1 MGDSSTHQ
9 VLIAGSIA
17 AFTVDL
23 LVYPLDTIKTRI
35 QSRDYQDVYASQKPN
50 SAIKGTLGVQPPKP
64 ALFRGL
70 YQGIGSVIFA
80 TLPAAGV
87 FFYTYESSKSFLST
101 TLPTSIPIPFTHS
114 LASAGAELASC
125 LVLTPAEVIKQNAQM
140 LRRSSSGPN
149 SQSKSTSLE
158 ALHMLRHASGGVWR
172 RLFWGYTAL
181 AARNLPFTAL
191 QFPLFEGVRT
201 RIWAIR
207 DRDRDRDRDRKKGRV
222 PIENDNRSEQS
233 RSLVETGLVTG
244 LSAAVSGSLA
254 AFVTTPTDVVKTRMM
269 LAAGGERKK
278 QKQPESSS
286 SGEKVLEKGQGRQ
299 QHKSKSKSGASGFQV
314 AQEIFRER
322 GIRGLFRGGALR
334 TTWAAFGSGLYLGSY
349 EVAKVWLKKE

>member
-1 MGDSSTHQ
+1 MGDSAAHQ

-23 LVYPLDTIKTRI
+23 LVYPLDTIKTRV
-35 QSRDYQDVYASQKPN
+35 QSRDYQDVYASQKP
-50 SAIKGTLGVQPPKP
+50 SSAAIKGTLGVQPPKP

-101 TLPTSIPIPFTHS
+101 ALHSAIPIAFTHS

-140 LRRSSSGPN
+140 LRHSAKSP
-149 SQSKSTSLE
+149 KSTSLK
-158 ALHMLRHASGGVWR
+158 ALNMLRQTQGGIWR
-172 RLFWGYTAL
+172 RLFSGYTAL

-191 QFPLFEGVRT
+191 QFPVFEALRT
-201 RIWAIR
+201 RIWEG
-207 DRDRDRDRDRKKGRV
+207 RDRDRKRARANRAQG
-222 PIENDNRSEQS
+222 NDC
-233 RSLVETGLVTG
+233 RSLAETGWVTG
-244 LSAAVSGSLA
+244 LAAAVAGSLA
-254 AFVTTPTDVVKTRMM
+254 AFATTPTDVVKTRMM
-269 LAAGGERKK
+269 LAAGE
-278 QKQPESSS
+278 KQPESSS
-286 SGEKVLEKGQGRQ
+286 GEAVKKGRQ
-299 QHKSKSKSGASGFQV
+299 YRNKGLSSFQV
-314 AQEIFRER
+314 AKEVFRER

-334 TTWAAFGSGLYLGSY
+334 TCWAAFGSGLYLGSY
-349 EVAKVWLKKE
+349 EVAKVWLNQE

>member
-1 MGDSSTHQ
+1 MGDSAAHQ

-35 QSRDYQDVYASQKPN
+35 QSQDYQDVYASQKQH
-50 SAIKGTLGVQPPKP
+50 SAIKGTLGIQPPKA

-87 FFYTYESSKSFLST
+87 FFYTYESSKSFLSK
-101 TLPTSIPIPFTHS
+101 TLPTSIPTPFTHS

-125 LVLTPAEVIKQNAQM
+125 LVLTPAEVIKQNAQV
-140 LRRSSSGPN
+140 LQRSTTSDGKP
-149 SQSKSTSLE
+149 KSTSLE
-158 ALHMLRHASGGVWR
+158 ALNMLRHSPDGVWR
-172 RLFWGYTAL
+172 RLFSGYTAL
-181 AARNLPFTAL
+181 VARNLPFTAL
-191 QFPLFEGVRT
+191 QFPLFERVRR
-201 RIWAIR
+201 RIWEVR
-207 DRDRDRDRDRKKGRV
+207 DRNRGKG
-222 PIENDNRSEQS
+222 SEQE
-233 RSLVETGLVTG
+233 RSLVETGFVTG

-269 LAAGGERKK
+269 LAAGGK
-278 QKQPESSS
+278 QQPEST
-286 SGEKVLEKGQGRQ
+286 
-299 QHKSKSKSGASGFQV
+299 SGFQV
-314 AQEIFRER
+314 AKEIVRER

-334 TTWAAFGSGLYLGSY
+334 TAWAAFGSGLYLGSY

>member
-1 MGDSSTHQ
+1 MGDSAAHQ

-35 QSRDYQDVYASQKPN
+35 QSRDYQDVYASKTQK
-50 SAIKGTLGVQPPKP
+50 SGSTIIKGTLGVQPPKR
-64 ALFRGL
+64 ALFKGL

-87 FFYTYESSKSFLST
+87 FFYTYESSKSLLSS
-101 TLPTSIPIPFTHS
+101 TLPSSIPIAITHS

-140 LRRSSSGPN
+140 LRQSSSSHG
-149 SQSKSTSLE
+149 KSTSLE
-158 ALHMLRHASGGVWR
+158 ALNMVRHGGSEGVAR
-172 RLFWGYTAL
+172 RLFSGYTAL

-191 QFPLFEGVRT
+191 QFPLFEGVRKM
-201 RIWAIR
+201 IWEG
-207 DRDRDRDRDRKKGRV
+207 RDRKRQKARGGNDGGR
-222 PIENDNRSEQS
+222 
-233 RSLVETGLVTG
+233 RSLVETGVVTG

-269 LAAGGERKK
+269 LAAGE
-278 QKQPESSS
+278 KQPESAVEKDIAKGRGQQ
-286 SGEKVLEKGQGRQ
+286 SGSR
-299 QHKSKSKSGASGFQV
+299 SGFEV
-314 AQEIFRER
+314 AKEIFRER

-349 EVAKVWLKKE
+349 EVAKVWLKQE

>member
-1 MGDSSTHQ
+1 MGDSAAHQ

-35 QSRDYQDVYASQKPN
+35 QSQDHQDVYASQKQH
-50 SAIKGTLGVQPPKP
+50 SAIKGTLGTQPPKA

-87 FFYTYESSKSFLST
+87 FFYTYESSKSFLSK
-101 TLPTSIPIPFTHS
+101 TLPTSIPTPFTHS

-125 LVLTPAEVIKQNAQM
+125 LVLTPAEVIKQNAQV
-140 LRRSSSGPN
+140 LQRSTTSDGKP
-149 SQSKSTSLE
+149 KSTSLE
-158 ALHMLRHASGGVWR
+158 ALNMLRHSPDGVWR
-172 RLFWGYTAL
+172 RLFSGYTAL
-181 AARNLPFTAL
+181 VARNLPFTAL
-191 QFPLFEGVRT
+191 QFPLFERVRR
-201 RIWAIR
+201 RIWEVR
-207 DRDRDRDRDRKKGRV
+207 DRNRGKG
-222 PIENDNRSEQS
+222 SEQE
-233 RSLVETGLVTG
+233 RSLVETGFVTG

-269 LAAGGERKK
+269 LAAGGK
-278 QKQPESSS
+278 QQPESSS
-286 SGEKVLEKGQGRQ
+286 GEVLERGRQ
-299 QHKSKSKSGASGFQV
+299 QKSSKSTSGFQV
-314 AQEIFRER
+314 AKEIVRER

-334 TTWAAFGSGLYLGSY
+334 TAWAAFGSGLYLGSY

>member
-1 MGDSSTHQ
+1 MNPPSNHHSLTH
-9 VLIAGSIA
+9 LPIH
-17 AFTVDL
+17 
-23 LVYPLDTIKTRI
+23 KT
-35 QSRDYQDVYASQKPN
+35 
-50 SAIKGTLGVQPPKP
+50 
-64 ALFRGL
+64 
-70 YQGIGSVIFA
+70 
-80 TLPAAGV
+80 AGV

-140 LRRSSSGPN
+140 LRRSSSGPGS

-158 ALHMLRHASGGVWR
+158 ALNMLRHTSGGVWR
-172 RLFWGYTAL
+172 RLFSGYTAL

-201 RIWAIR
+201 RIWEV
-207 DRDRDRDRDRKKGRV
+207 RDRDRDRKKGRV
-222 PIENDNRSEQS
+222 PLENDNRSEVERS

-254 AFVTTPTDVVKTRMM
+254 AFVTTPMDVVKTRMM
-269 LAAGGERKK
+269 LAAGGEKKKQK

-286 SGEKVLEKGQGRQ
+286 SGEKKVLLENGQGRQ
-299 QHKSKSKSGASGFQV
+299 QHKSKSKSKSGASGFQV
-314 AQEIFRER
+314 AKEIFRER

>member
-1 MGDSSTHQ
+1 MGDSAAHQ

-35 QSRDYQDVYASQKPN
+35 QSQDYQDVYASQKQH
-50 SAIKGTLGVQPPKP
+50 STIKGTLGIQPPKA

-87 FFYTYESSKSFLST
+87 FFYTYESAKSFLSK
-101 TLPTSIPIPFTHS
+101 TLPTSIPTPFTHS

-125 LVLTPAEVIKQNAQM
+125 LVLTPAEVIKQNAQV
-140 LRRSSSGPN
+140 LQRSTTSGRKP
-149 SQSKSTSLE
+149 KSTSLE
-158 ALHMLRHASGGVWR
+158 ALNMLRHSPDGVWR
-172 RLFWGYTAL
+172 RLFSGYTAL
-181 AARNLPFTAL
+181 VARNLPFTAL
-191 QFPLFEGVRT
+191 QFPLFERVRR
-201 RIWAIR
+201 RIWEVR
-207 DRDRDRDRDRKKGRV
+207 DRDRGKG
-222 PIENDNRSEQS
+222 SEQE

-244 LSAAVSGSLA
+244 LSAAMSGSLA

-269 LAAGGERKK
+269 LAAGGK
-278 QKQPESSS
+278 QQPESS
-286 SGEKVLEKGQGRQ
+286 GEVLDKGR
-299 QHKSKSKSGASGFQV
+299 QHKSSKSTSGLQV
-314 AQEIFRER
+314 AKEIVRER

-334 TTWAAFGSGLYLGSY
+334 TAWAAFGSGLYLGSY

>member
-1 MGDSSTHQ
+1 MGDSAAHQ

-50 SAIKGTLGVQPPKP
+50 SAIKGTLGVQPPTP

-101 TLPTSIPIPFTHS
+101 TLHTAIPIAFTHS

-140 LRRSSSGPN
+140 LRHKTS
-149 SQSKSTSLE
+149 SKSTSLE
-158 ALHMLRHASGGVWR
+158 AFNMLRHTEGGVWR
-172 RLFWGYTAL
+172 RLFSGYTAL

-191 QFPLFEGVRT
+191 QFPLFEGVRG
-201 RIWAIR
+201 RIWEG
-207 DRDRDRDRDRKKGRV
+207 RDRKRV
-222 PIENDNRSEQS
+222 NRAEGNDR

-244 LSAAVSGSLA
+244 FSAAVAGSLA

-269 LAAGGERKK
+269 LATGE
-278 QKQPESSS
+278 KQPESS
-286 SGEKVLEKGQGRQ
+286 GEAVERGGQY
-299 QHKSKSKSGASGFQV
+299 KNKGASGFQV
-314 AQEIFRER
+314 AREIFRER